1 MSAALALVAAAA
13 APIAVAAQA
22 RRATSTRD
30 RVQAIEPAAAPT
42 PVTLVPGAPTT
53 FVTLGADKVL
63 RITDTPGNA
72 ALLFI
77 HESQGHVRETQ
88 VEFDGIPQH
97 HPDPNVREFARAA
110 AEADGFVL
118 ASPVYHNSYTG
129 VLKNALDS
137 LGDDQFEGK
146 PIGLVGHKGIQPVDH
161 LRIVVRSVGAYAI
174 TRQVVTR
181 KNEFRATAD
190 GYVLDS
196 ETLTHRIN
204 VFCDEL
210 LDWIEKFRGKKS

>member
-1 MSAALALVAAAA
+1 MGNQPKVMLIAGTIHRPSYTQAAIHAIARALQARGAETCEWDLVKMPL
-13 APIAVAAQA
+13 PIA
-22 RRATSTRD
+22 D
-30 RVQAIEPAAAPT
+30 PEY
-42 PVTLVPGAPTT
+42 
-53 FVTLGADKVL
+53 
-63 RITDTPGNA
+63 
-72 ALLFI
+72 
-77 HESQGHVRETQ
+77 
-88 VEFDGIPQH
+88 DGIPQH

-110 AEADGFVL
+110 SESDAFVL

-181 KNEFRATAD
+181 KDEFSKTAD

-210 LDWIEKFRGKKS
+210 LDWVEKFRRT